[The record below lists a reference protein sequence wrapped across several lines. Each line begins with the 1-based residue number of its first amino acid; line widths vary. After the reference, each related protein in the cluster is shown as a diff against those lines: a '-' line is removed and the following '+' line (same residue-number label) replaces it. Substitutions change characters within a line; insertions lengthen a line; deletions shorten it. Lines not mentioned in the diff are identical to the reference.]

1 MHWRLIGIAAASLTA
16 FSFIPQIVKVIRNKS
31 AHDVSVVML
40 FQFSLGVLLWMA
52 YGIYL
57 DDLIIILANGVT
69 LTSLLFLLVLYYF
82 YGRRKK

>member
-1 MHWRLIGIAAASLTA
+1 
-16 FSFIPQIVKVIRNKS
+16 
-31 AHDVSVVML
+31 ML
-40 FQFSLGVLLWMA
+40 FQFSLGVLLWMV